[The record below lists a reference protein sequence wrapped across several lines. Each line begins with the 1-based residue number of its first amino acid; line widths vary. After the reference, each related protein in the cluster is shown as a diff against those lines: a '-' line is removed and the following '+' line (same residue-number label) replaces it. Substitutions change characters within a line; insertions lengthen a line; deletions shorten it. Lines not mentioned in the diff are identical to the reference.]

1 MYIEA
6 LNLNIENIDK
16 YTREEIKNIYK
27 KIALEC
33 HPDKLSNI
41 SDEDERAAK
50 IERFKKASIGY
61 KKANE
66 DFDNYGKLNYR
77 CGTDYNFDN
86 LADDY
91 EIYNSFDLNFW
102 KNTYDGIFKDKEA
115 IKNTFID
122 VASYFFN
129 RGFKNKNH
137 YNPSTKVV
145 IHNINLPITY
155 YDLCSVNK
163 RKLRIL
169 LKNVKEPVYIT
180 LCCKKDYPCL
190 TRQYIDDDSIE
201 HEIVINM
208 SIDDGESGDSGDS
221 GEGGCEGCEG
231 GCCDSGDS
239 GEGCG
244 GCEGCDIKYTHSLT
258 GINNGIDLHTTI
270 YINIIEYL
278 MGGIKKIKY
287 VDDTYID
294 IEIVSFSTKDIIVK
308 NKGLLGGDLNIKVV
322 FKNITFKDWKKISE
336 KKRAKVIR
344 LITKMYAKSPAK

>member
-1 MYIEA
+1 MYVEA

-16 YTREEIKNIYK
+16 YTREDIKNIYK

-33 HPDKLSNI
+33 HPDKLSNV

-77 CGTDYNFDN
+77 GGSDYNFDN

-155 YDLCSVNK
+155 YDLCSANK

-201 HEIVINM
+201 HEIIINM
-208 SIDDGESGDSGDS
+208 SIDEAEGCGDC
-221 GEGGCEGCEG
+221 GEGTEGCEE
-231 GCCDSGDS
+231 GCEEGSGD
-239 GEGCG
+239 CG
-244 GCEGCDIKYTHSLT
+244 DIKYTHSLT

-278 MGGIKKIKY
+278 MGGVKKIWY

-294 IEIVSFSTKDIIVK
+294 INIMPFSTKDIIVK

-322 FKNITFKDWKKISE
+322 FKNITLKDWKKISE
-336 KKRAKVIR
+336 KKRAKVIK
-344 LITKMYAKSPAK
+344 LIAKMYAAS

>member
-1 MYIEA
+1 MYVEG

-33 HPDKLSNI
+33 HPDKLSNV

-77 CGTDYNFDN
+77 GGSDYNFDN

-201 HEIVINM
+201 HEIIINM
-208 SIDDGESGDSGDS
+208 SIDDT
-221 GEGGCEGCEG
+221 EGCEEGCEGCEED
-231 GCCDSGDS
+231 C
-239 GEGCG
+239 
-244 GCEGCDIKYTHSLT
+244 CEGCDIKYTHSLT

-278 MGGIKKIKY
+278 MGGIKKIWY

-294 IEIVSFSTKDIIVK
+294 INIMPFSTKDIIVK

-322 FKNITFKDWKKISE
+322 FKNITLKDWKKISE
-336 KKRAKVIR
+336 KKRAKVIKF
-344 LITKMYAKSPAK
+344 IAKMYG

>member
-33 HPDKLSNI
+33 HPDKLTNI
-41 SDEDERAAK
+41 TDEDERAVK

-61 KKANE
+61 KKAIE
-66 DFDNYGKLNYR
+66 DFDNYGRLKY
-77 CGTDYNFDN
+77 GGGSDYNFDN

-129 RGFKNKNH
+129 RGFPNKFQKDAKDTKDY
-137 YNPSTKVV
+137 YNPSTKIVS
-145 IHNINLPITY
+145 HNINLPITY
-155 YDLCSVNK
+155 YDLCSINK

-201 HEIVINM
+201 HEIIINM
-208 SIDDGESGDSGDS
+208 VIDNTSDSCDS
-221 GEGGCEGCEG
+221 GEDCEDAEEV
-231 GCCDSGDS
+231 GD
-239 GEGCG
+239 
-244 GCEGCDIKYTHSLT
+244 DIKYTHSIT
-258 GINNGIDLHTTI
+258 GINNEIDLHT
-270 YINIIEYL
+270 IIS
-278 MGGIKKIKY
+278 IKKHRQLKL
-287 VDDTYID
+287 
-294 IEIVSFSTKDIIVK
+294 K
-308 NKGLLGGDLNIKVV
+308 
-322 FKNITFKDWKKISE
+322 
-336 KKRAKVIR
+336 
-344 LITKMYAKSPAK
+344 

>member
-1 MYIEA
+1 MYVEA

-33 HPDKLSNI
+33 HPDKLSNV

-77 CGTDYNFDN
+77 GGSDYNFDN

-201 HEIVINM
+201 HEIIINM
-208 SIDDGESGDSGDS
+208 SIEEAEGCEEGTEGCGDC
-221 GEGGCEGCEG
+221 CEGCEG
-231 GCCDSGDS
+231 T
-239 GEGCG
+239 E
-244 GCEGCDIKYTHSLT
+244 GCEGCCDIKYTHSLT

-278 MGGIKKIKY
+278 MGGIKKIWY

-294 IEIVSFSTKDIIVK
+294 INIMPFSTKDIIVK

-322 FKNITFKDWKKISE
+322 FKNITLKDWKKISE
-336 KKRAKVIR
+336 KKRAKVIK
-344 LITKMYAKSPAK
+344 LIAKMYAAS

>member
-33 HPDKLSNI
+33 HPDKLTNI
-41 SDEDERAAK
+41 TDEDERATK

-61 KKANE
+61 KKAIE
-66 DFDNYGKLNYR
+66 DFDNYGRLKY
-77 CGTDYNFDN
+77 GYGGSDYNFDN

-129 RGFKNKNH
+129 RGFPNKFQKDAKDTKDY
-137 YNPSTKVV
+137 YNPSTKIVS
-145 IHNINLPITY
+145 HNINLPITY
-155 YDLCSVNK
+155 YDLCSINK

-201 HEIVINM
+201 HEIIINM
-208 SIDDGESGDSGDS
+208 VIDNTSEDY
-221 GEGGCEGCEG
+221 
-231 GCCDSGDS
+231 CDSGDD
-239 GEGCG
+239 
-244 GCEGCDIKYTHSLT
+244 CEDAEEVGDDIKYTHSIT
-258 GINNGIDLHTTI
+258 GINNEIDLHTTI
-270 YINIIEYL
+270 YINILEYL
-278 MGGIKKIKY
+278 IGGVKSIKY
-287 VDDTYID
+287 VDDTLLD
-294 IEIVSFSTKDIIVK
+294 IIIEPFSTKDISIK
-308 NKGLLGGDLNIKVV
+308 NKGLLGGNLNIKLV
-322 FKNITFKDWKKISE
+322 FKNITLKDWKKISE
-336 KKRAKVIR
+336 KRRAKIIK
-344 LITKMYAKSPAK
+344 LITKIYS

>member
-33 HPDKLSNI
+33 HPDKLTNI
-41 SDEDERAAK
+41 TDEDERAVK

-61 KKANE
+61 KKAIE
-66 DFDNYGKLNYR
+66 DFDNYGRLKY
-77 CGTDYNFDN
+77 GGGSDYNFDN

-129 RGFKNKNH
+129 RGFPNKFQKDAKDTKDY
-137 YNPSTKVV
+137 YNPSTKIVS
-145 IHNINLPITY
+145 HNINLPITY
-155 YDLCSVNK
+155 YDLCSINK

-201 HEIVINM
+201 HEIIINM
-208 SIDDGESGDSGDS
+208 VIDNTSEDY
-221 GEGGCEGCEG
+221 
-231 GCCDSGDS
+231 CDSGDS
-239 GEGCG
+239 GDD
-244 GCEGCDIKYTHSLT
+244 CEDAEEAGDDIKYTHSIT
-258 GINNGIDLHTTI
+258 GINNEIDLHTTI
-270 YINIIEYL
+270 YINILEYL
-278 MGGIKKIKY
+278 IGGVKHIKY
-287 VDDTYID
+287 VDDTLLD
-294 IEIVSFSTKDIIVK
+294 IIIEPFSTKDISIK
-308 NKGLLGGDLNIKVV
+308 NKGLLGGNLNIKLV
-322 FKNITFKDWKKISE
+322 FKNITLKDWKKISE
-336 KKRAKVIR
+336 KRRAKIIK
-344 LITKMYAKSPAK
+344 LITKIYS

>member
-1 MYIEA
+1 MYVEG

-33 HPDKLSNI
+33 HPDKLSNV

-77 CGTDYNFDN
+77 GGSDYNFDN

-208 SIDDGESGDSGDS
+208 SIE
-221 GEGGCEGCEG
+221 EAEGCE
-231 GCCDSGDS
+231 
-239 GEGCG
+239 EGCEEG
-244 GCEGCDIKYTHSLT
+244 TEGCEEGCEEGTGDCGDIKYTHSLT

-278 MGGIKKIKY
+278 MGGVKKIWY

-294 IEIVSFSTKDIIVK
+294 INIMPFSTKDIIVK

-322 FKNITFKDWKKISE
+322 FKNITLKDWKKISE
-336 KKRAKVIR
+336 KKRAKVIK
-344 LITKMYAKSPAK
+344 LIAKMYC

>member
-1 MYIEA
+1 MYVEG

-33 HPDKLSNI
+33 HPDKLSNV

-77 CGTDYNFDN
+77 GGNDYNFDN

-201 HEIVINM
+201 HEIIINM
-208 SIDDGESGDSGDS
+208 SIEEAEGCEEGTEGCGDC
-221 GEGGCEGCEG
+221 CEGCEG
-231 GCCDSGDS
+231 T
-239 GEGCG
+239 E
-244 GCEGCDIKYTHSLT
+244 GCEGCCDIKYTHSLT

-278 MGGIKKIKY
+278 MGGVKKIWY

-294 IEIVSFSTKDIIVK
+294 INIMPFSTKDIIVK

-322 FKNITFKDWKKISE
+322 FKNITLKDWKKISE
-336 KKRAKVIR
+336 KKRAKVIK
-344 LITKMYAKSPAK
+344 LIAKMYGSS